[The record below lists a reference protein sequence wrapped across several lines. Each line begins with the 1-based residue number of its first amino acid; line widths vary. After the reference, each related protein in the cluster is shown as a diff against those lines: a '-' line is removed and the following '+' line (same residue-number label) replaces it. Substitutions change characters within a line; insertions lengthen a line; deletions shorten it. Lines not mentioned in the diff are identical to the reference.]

1 MAMASMSPRFMTAWI
16 CGSISDHG
24 LHVKNPGGV
33 RPVSGRC
40 TRPASCPRPGT
51 SGWVQPA
58 RIPGNAVKGCSSIF
72 SASGRCAFC
81 SPHWPVTSLRDLAG
95 VNLLRYRRA
104 LGLLAFWYV
113 VMHFLTYML
122 LDHQL
127 NMAEIV
133 KDIVERPFIT
143 IGMASL
149 VLLLPLAAT
158 SNNFSIRRLGPK
170 WQKLHRL
177 IYLIVLGGAVHY
189 VMSVKV
195 YTVEP
200 FIYLG
205 LALLLVH
212 IGRFRPAIMRW
223 KRGRR
228 QVAAG

>member
-1 MAMASMSPRFMTAWI
+1 MASTAKPWW
-16 CGSISDHG
+16 
-24 LHVKNPGGV
+24 
-33 RPVSGRC
+33 
-40 TRPASCPRPGT
+40 RPASVWALYAVGF
-51 SGWVQPA
+51 VPA
-58 RIPGNAVKGCSSIF
+58 VWYFWLGATGQIPGNAVKVFEHLLGIWALRF
-72 SASGRCAFC
+72 LLATLA
-81 SPHWPVTSLRDLAG
+81 VTPLRDLAG

-122 LDHQL
+122 LDHRL

-143 IGMASL
+143 IGMACL

-170 WQKLHRL
+170 WQSLHRL

-205 LALLLVH
+205 LAFLLVAY
-212 IGRFRPAIMRW
+212 RPLRPAIMRW
-223 KRGRR
+223 KRSRR

>member
-1 MAMASMSPRFMTAWI
+1 MASTAKSWW
-16 CGSISDHG
+16 
-24 LHVKNPGGV
+24 
-33 RPVSGRC
+33 
-40 TRPASCPRPGT
+40 RPASVWALYAAGFA
-51 SGWVQPA
+51 PA
-58 RIPGNAVKGCSSIF
+58 VWYFSLGATGQIPGNAVKVFEHLLGIWALRF
-72 SASGRCAFC
+72 LLATLA
-81 SPHWPVTSLRDLAG
+81 VTPLRDLAG

-122 LDHQL
+122 LDHRL

-158 SNNFSIRRLGPK
+158 SNNFSIRRLGQN

-205 LALLLVH
+205 LAFLLVAY
-212 IGRFRPAIMRW
+212 RPLRPAIMRW